1 MSWNKKLIKNLN
13 WYIPLT
19 AFLLIIIGIIA
30 ICSALELNKADSMG
44 LVYIQRQV
52 TAAIMGCILVIIIQF
67 FDYRVYRYY
76 SDIIYLSTIGILGI
90 ILAVGHT
97 VAGGKRW
104 LNFGPIN
111 FQPSELAKI
120 MLILVLAA
128 VIDEKKD
135 DLKHIF
141 GFVKPF
147 IYVLIPFM
155 LIVLQNDLGTSL
167 VLIAI
172 FIGILFVSGANLKIM
187 LGVFGGGF
195 LTVVTYILSHIYL
208 GVPLFFLKEY
218 QLNRLIIFINPDL
231 DPYGKGYNIIQSKIA
246 LGSGKLLGKGLFAG
260 TQSQLEFLPE
270 KHTDFIFSVIG
281 EEFGFLG
288 VIIVILLCFF
298 LLWQILEVASKA
310 RDDYGRFIATGVAA
324 MFFFH
329 IIENIGMTMGLMPI
343 TGLPL
348 PFISYGGSSILTSM
362 IAIGLVINVNLRRK
376 KIIF

>member
-19 AFLLIIIGIIA
+19 VFLLIIIGIIA
-30 ICSALELNKADSMG
+30 ISSALELNKTDSMG
-44 LVYIQRQV
+44 LIYVQRQV

-76 SDIIYLSTIGILGI
+76 ADIIYLSTIGILGI
-90 ILAVGHT
+90 ILVVGHT

-147 IYVLIPFM
+147 IYVLVPFV
-155 LIVLQNDLGTSL
+155 LIILQNDLGTSL
-167 VLIAI
+167 VLLAI

-195 LTVVTYILSHIYL
+195 LSVVAYILSHIYL
-208 GVPLFFLKEY
+208 NVPLFFLKEY

-231 DPYGKGYNIIQSKIA
+231 DPYGRGYNIIQSKIA

-348 PFISYGGSSILTSM
+348 PFVSYGGSSMLTSM